1 MIVNGITGQSGMLAK
16 GLVARTKEQ
25 RVGQGMSRFKQPMEE
40 VPVREEIKKLRS
52 AHMCSVVS

>member
-1 MIVNGITGQSGMLAK
+1 MTGQSGMLAK
-16 GLVARTKEQ
+16 GLVARTKEE

-52 AHMCSVVS
+52 AHNHSVVSRV